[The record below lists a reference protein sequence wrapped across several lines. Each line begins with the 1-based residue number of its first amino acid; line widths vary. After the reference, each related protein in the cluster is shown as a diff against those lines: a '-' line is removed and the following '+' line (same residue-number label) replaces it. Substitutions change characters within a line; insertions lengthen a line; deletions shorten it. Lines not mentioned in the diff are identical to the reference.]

1 MSLHPLIVSCLAA
14 ATSALVVF
22 LLIRKARQLGLVQAP
37 EARSSHV
44 RPTPTGG
51 GVGIVAGTVLAGLL
65 LPGGVATAP
74 ALLLCGTA
82 MAAIGLIDDRT
93 PLPAR
98 FRLPGQI
105 LIVALGIAATGGGTA
120 LAGNAGPAGLAV
132 AALLLL
138 LGGVWWVNLFNFMDG
153 IDGIAGQQAVT
164 MMASAMLIA
173 ALADPAAAASWL
185 WWYMAGLA
193 AAALGFLA
201 FNFPPARIFMGDAG
215 STFLGFSI
223 AAIAMASLAAGWLS
237 LPQWLLLATLFAA
250 DATVTLGIRFLRR
263 QRLTEAHR
271 SHAYQ
276 RLSRRLG
283 GARPVTLGAAALNVC
298 VLMPL
303 AALAGHG
310 MLGWL
315 IVIVVY
321 AAAALGALCAGA
333 GLSDDQ
339 PASLALYRR
348 LLARPKTGG
357 AP

>member
-1 MSLHPLIVSCLAA
+1 MIPFPLLMSCLAA
-14 ATSALVVF
+14 AISAVVVF
-22 LLIRKARQLGLVQAP
+22 VLIRKARQLGLVQAP

-65 LPGGVATAP
+65 LPGGGATAP
-74 ALLLCGTA
+74 ALLLGGMA

-98 FRLPGQI
+98 IRLPGQT
-105 LIVALGIAATGGGTA
+105 LIVALGIAATGGATA
-120 LAGNAGPAGLAV
+120 LAGSGGPVGLAA

-138 LGGVWWVNLFNFMDG
+138 AGGVWWVNLFNFMDG

-173 ALADPAAAASWL
+173 ALADPVAAEDWL
-185 WWYMAGLA
+185 WWYMAALA
-193 AAALGFLA
+193 TATLGFLV

-223 AAIAMASLAAGWLS
+223 AAIAMASLAAGWLT
-237 LPQWLLLATLFAA
+237 LPQWLVLATLFAA
-250 DATVTLGIRFLRR
+250 DATATLLIRFLRR

-283 GARPVTLGAAALNVC
+283 GAKPVTLGAAGFNVC

-303 AALAGHG
+303 AVLAGHG
-310 MLGWL
+310 LLGWL
-315 IVIVVY
+315 IVTIVY

-333 GLSDDQ
+333 GLADDQ
-339 PASLALYRR
+339 PASMARYRR